1 MTTFRELVRMHTD
14 VVKTLLVARS
24 FKITFRVY
32 TMLQVITREKD
43 YYQTNVT
50 TRQVEYNN
58 KLNMIFFQLTTKLVL
73 AYIIFQLK

>member
-50 TRQVEYNN
+50 TRQVEYN
-58 KLNMIFFQLTTKLVL
+58 KLNMIFF
-73 AYIIFQLK
+73 FN